1 MSRRLE
7 KLIEQKAWETLTDY
21 GHNDAQLLE
30 QLTDAT
36 IEKLTEQAA
45 GMPDV
50 FDPPPGG
57 SRLPD
62 PMNLLGSWGNII
74 GLINQVM
81 ETISQGLP
89 QHSEFDALASMV
101 DYDGDGQVTFSDLT
115 IALGLWGQGIVPA
128 SAQDYQAGALFID
141 DSGLGEPI
149 PPEGE
154 ELLSVLTSGQQIK
167 GSVGP
172 RPLDGFGQVGGKT
185 DPALKFSRPLRGV
198 RPLQMPNRN
207 VSRMGPQLGMGGPP
221 AMPGGMG

>member
-36 IEKLTEQAA
+36 IEKLTEQAQRLD
-45 GMPDV
+45 GM
-50 FDPPPGG
+50 
-57 SRLPD
+57 
-62 PMNLLGSWGNII
+62 GSWDNII
-74 GLINQVM
+74 GIINQVM

-89 QHSEFDALASMV
+89 QHSEFDAMASMV
-101 DYDGDGQVTFSDLT
+101 DYDGDGQVTFNDLT
-115 IALGLWGQGIVPA
+115 IALGLWGQGIMPA
-128 SAQDYQAGALFID
+128 SAQQYQAGQLIVD
-141 DSGLGEPI
+141 DSGIGEQL

-172 RPLDGFGQVGGKT
+172 RPDGSGQVGGKT